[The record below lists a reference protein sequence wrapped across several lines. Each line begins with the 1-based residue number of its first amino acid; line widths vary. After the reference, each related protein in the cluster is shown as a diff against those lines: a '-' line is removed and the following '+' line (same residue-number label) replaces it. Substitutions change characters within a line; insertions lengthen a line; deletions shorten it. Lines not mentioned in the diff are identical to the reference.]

1 MIGTNFFT
9 LFRDQ
14 HKMMCTAAN
23 KILEQDY
30 LKPDESQNIKTDNSK
45 YRKLYYNLKT
55 PCTDADGNI

>member
-1 MIGTNFFT
+1 
-9 LFRDQ
+9 
-14 HKMMCTAAN
+14 MMCTAAN